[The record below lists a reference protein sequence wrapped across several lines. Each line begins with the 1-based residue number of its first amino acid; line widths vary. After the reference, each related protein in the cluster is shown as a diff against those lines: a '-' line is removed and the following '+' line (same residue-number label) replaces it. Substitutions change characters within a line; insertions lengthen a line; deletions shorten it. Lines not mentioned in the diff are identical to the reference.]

1 MARTQTQMDANTRS
15 CGKHIK
21 AALARSG
28 RSECGG
34 IDYGV
39 LCGEWCIGRIY
50 ETRTGPESLRLVL
63 GATCSQQAESYAPTT
78 AQRRWMRLRR
88 SSRRAGGSARRG
100 RGWKRCHKFRL
111 SRTVYTF
118 SVASAD
124 RASSARSASITSP
137 NATGLPP
144 SFNGATYLL
153 LTERYMGLN
162 NGTIPYS
169 VREVAAELH
178 ISQPTAC
185 RCLEISNSAASS
197 SPGQRGH
204 SASRSA
210 TRPNGG

>member
-1 MARTQTQMDANTRS
+1 MPCRSRTVCLTTSGATVEGVTPIGASISTSLLQMARTQTQLDANTRS

-39 LCGEWCIGRIY
+39 LCGAWCIGRIS

-63 GATCSQQAESYAPTT
+63 G
-78 AQRRWMRLRR
+78 
-88 SSRRAGGSARRG
+88 RG